1 MRHNVKG
8 RKLSRTA
15 SHRRALFAN
24 LTSQLIEH
32 KTIETTTAKAKEA
45 RGYVEKMITLAKK
58 GDLNSVRQA
67 IKFLRH
73 KDTVYALF
81 HEIAPMYKERN
92 GGYTRV
98 LKIGFRKGDS
108 AETAMLQLVG
118 FESFKKDKRAAAAAL
133 KAEKPVEAAQEA

>member
-32 KTIETTTAKAKEA
+32 KTIETTVAKAKEA
-45 RGYVEKMITLAKK
+45 RGFVERMITLAKK

-81 HEIAPMYKERN
+81 HEIAPVYKERN

-98 LKIGFRKGDS
+98 LKLGYRKGDS
-108 AETAMLQLVG
+108 AGTAMLQLVG
-118 FESFKKDKRAAAAAL
+118 FENFKKEKRAAAAAL
-133 KAEKPVEAAQEA
+133 KAEKAVEAPKEA